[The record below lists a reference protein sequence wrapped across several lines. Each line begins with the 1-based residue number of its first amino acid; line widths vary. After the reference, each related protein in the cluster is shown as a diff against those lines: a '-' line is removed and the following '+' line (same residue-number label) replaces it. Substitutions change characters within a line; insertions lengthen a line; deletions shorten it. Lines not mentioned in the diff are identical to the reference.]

1 MPQLTIVVEQVLA
14 PVPGGTGRYAAQ
26 IAAALARTAP
36 ADWTVR
42 SAVAWHRDVS
52 AARVDGVRG
61 PHRLPAGARVLNEAW
76 LYGLPPW
83 PAGDS
88 VHATTPLAPG
98 VRSPWLR
105 RRRLTVTVH
114 DTVPWTHPETL
125 TPRGVSWHRRMIDR
139 AVRFADAIVVPTA
152 AVAAELAD
160 LFPAAADRISPIPH
174 GVTALDVPPDADARA
189 DRMRLPEQYVLSVAT
204 VEPRKGLDVLVAA
217 MAEVPGAELV
227 LTGQAGWGAVDL
239 GSWADAAGVPQSRIH
254 TLGRLDDADLAVVL
268 GRAGVL
274 AVPSRAEGFGLPVL
288 EGMAAGVAV
297 VSSDAPA
304 LVEVGGGAT
313 VVVPVGDRD
322 ALADALRSVLDDEAL
337 AQRLRAAG
345 RVRAGAFS
353 WDRAG
358 AQLWALHAALS

>member
-1 MPQLTIVVEQVLA
+1 MRMPE
-14 PVPGGTGRYAAQ
+14 PTGCGC
-26 IAAALARTAP
+26 P
-36 ADWTVR
+36 
-42 SAVAWHRDVS
+42 S
-52 AARVDGVRG
+52 
-61 PHRLPAGARVLNEAW
+61 E
-76 LYGLPPW
+76 
-83 PAGDS
+83 
-88 VHATTPLAPG
+88 
-98 VRSPWLR
+98 
-105 RRRLTVTVH
+105 
-114 DTVPWTHPETL
+114 
-125 TPRGVSWHRRMIDR
+125 
-139 AVRFADAIVVPTA
+139 
-152 AVAAELAD
+152 
-160 LFPAAADRISPIPH
+160 
-174 GVTALDVPPDADARA
+174 
-189 DRMRLPEQYVLSVAT
+189 YVLSVAT

-358 AQLWALHAALS
+358 AQLLGAARGAELSAPLSGCPPRGPAASSP